1 MATLP
6 AFMEYYT
13 LKPGLLVIIQDTKP
27 TAVLDPIEVVLS
39 KMPSR
44 YMLLKPVQVEV
55 QAGQDNGSVTM
66 RYYPHNGKMDTIEVI
81 GNSVDEAELL
91 MRSAFG
97 EAWRRYL
104 IMSDSSPYIV
114 NGNVAAIG
122 QELSDFVK

>member
-66 RYYPHNGKMDTIEVI
+66 RYIPKKSVADPIEVK
-81 GNSVDEAELL
+81 GNNVEEAERL
-91 MRSAFG
+91 MRSTLA
-97 EAWRRYL
+97 E
-104 IMSDSSPYIV
+104 PYADTI
-114 NGNVAAIG
+114 
-122 QELSDFVK
+122 S